1 MDSPMR
7 RSGIPIPKSKSNN
20 MKKSLSKSND
30 DLLSDNI
37 DTQNPNNE
45 LDLFTLLEEN
55 IALKEKIE
63 DLSARHDISMALEF
77 FRLNRFLSVLQTS
90 NTHKIKKNPFPVYF
104 FFQQFYRKMSNLSGK
119 IVAWASNL
127 TM

>member
-90 NTHKIKKNPFPVYF
+90 NTHKIKKIHFPCTF
-104 FFQQFYRKMSNLSGK
+104 FSNSSTEK
-119 IVAWASNL
+119 CP
-127 TM
+127 T